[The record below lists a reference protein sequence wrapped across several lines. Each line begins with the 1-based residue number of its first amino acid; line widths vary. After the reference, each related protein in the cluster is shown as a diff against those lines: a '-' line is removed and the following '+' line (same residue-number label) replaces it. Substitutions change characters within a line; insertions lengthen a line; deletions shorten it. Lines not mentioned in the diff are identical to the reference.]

1 MISMIL
7 MLLRMLKGVGH
18 DGDLVLTNTWGAESR
33 KWRLLNPEKKFIISK
48 QENNLYLYD
57 SHTRLGKTWVF
68 HQNPAQWVK
77 LV

>member
-57 SHTRLGKTWVF
+57 SHTGLGKTWVF
-68 HQNPAQWVK
+68 HQNPAQWV
-77 LV
+77 